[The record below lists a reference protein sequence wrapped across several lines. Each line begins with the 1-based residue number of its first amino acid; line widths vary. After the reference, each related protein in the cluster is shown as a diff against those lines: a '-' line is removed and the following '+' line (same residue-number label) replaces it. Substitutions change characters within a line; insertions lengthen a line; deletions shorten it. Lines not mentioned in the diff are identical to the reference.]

1 MIGVAPLWHELGATG
16 RYVAIRSEPMTPRK
30 ALQDEAFRYKAL
42 LVVIAGLRFE
52 SRWGYQCEPS
62 KQHRSSRAF
71 HFQIGQISNP
81 KELLSRA

>member
-52 SRWGYQCEPS
+52 SRWGYHKKPY
-62 KQHRSSRAF
+62 
-71 HFQIGQISNP
+71 
-81 KELLSRA
+81 L